1 MLELNKINYDIFV
14 LETDTRMIIEE
25 NVKKKF
31 GFFIQD
37 YVKEHYLEGCKPGFI
52 KPVSLPNNKHI
63 LFINTSTKNK
73 NLIFETFF
81 KCLSFAKIVN
91 TKHIVFLITNHT
103 SILHSVIH
111 WWDNIS
117 YLDYNFCTEIIYKK
131 KQDIKKHIK
140 IKYSFETG
148 YIQKIYFNT
157 YEYIKK
163 LHSDNLLVRNEN
175 YPIIDLNKEDMEIID
190 FYNEINFDFVD

>member
-1 MLELNKINYDIFV
+1 MSELNEINYDIFI
-14 LETDTRMIIEE
+14 LETNTRMILEE
-25 NVKKKF
+25 DVKKEF
-31 GFFIQD
+31 GFFIQE

-52 KPVSLPNNKHI
+52 KPVPLPNNKHI
-63 LFINTSTKNK
+63 LFINTLTKDK

-81 KCLSFAKIVN
+81 KCLSFAKIIN
-91 TKHIVFLITNHT
+91 AKHVVFLITNHF

-117 YLDYNFCTEIIYKK
+117 YLDYNFCIEIIYNKK
-131 KQDIKKHIK
+131 RDIKKCNK

-148 YIQKIYFNT
+148 YIQKIYFKT
-157 YEYIKK
+157 HEYIKK

-175 YPIIDLNKEDMEIID
+175 YPIINLNKEDMEIIN

>member
-1 MLELNKINYDIFV
+1 MSELNETNYYIFV
-14 LETDTRMIIEE
+14 LETNTRMIIEE
-25 NVKKKF
+25 NIKKKI
-31 GFFIQD
+31 GFFIQE

-52 KPVSLPNNKHI
+52 KPVPLSNNKHI
-63 LFINTSTKNK
+63 LFINTFTKNK

-91 TKHIVFLITNHT
+91 AKHVVFLITSHF
-103 SILHSVIH
+103 SVLHSVIH

-117 YLDYNFCTEIIYKK
+117 YLDDNFCTEIIYNK
-131 KQDIKKHIK
+131 KQDIKKHNK
-140 IKYSFETG
+140 IKYSVETG
-148 YIQKIYFNT
+148 YIQKIYFKT

-163 LHSDNLLVRNEN
+163 LHSDNLLVRDEN